1 MIVRNGFSLHK
12 NALIGT
18 ALVDM
23 YAKCGALVK
32 AQGVFDRI
40 KIRNI
45 VAWNALIAG
54 YAQVGKDNSVID
66 LFNRM
71 TEDGIKPDLV
81 TFTVVLNACSHSGLV
96 EQGQIYFDTMS
107 SCYGIVPTLEH
118 RTCMVDLFGRAGHFD
133 RVVSMIKKMPSSDY
147 LPIWASLLG
156 SCRTWGNVKLG
167 KLAFEH
173 AIRLDPKHAPAYVS
187 MRNIYVAAGMQEE
200 AEEIEALRVKK
211 GAWNSML

>member
-81 TFTVVLNACSHSGLV
+81 TFTVVLNACSHAGLV
-96 EQGQIYFDTMS
+96 VFGQIYFEALINDY
-107 SCYGIVPTLEH
+107 CLVPTRDH
-118 RTCMVDLFGRAGHFD
+118 FTCMVDILARAGD
-133 RVVSMIKKMPSSDY
+133 LATALSIIEKMPF
-147 LPIWASLLG
+147 LPDIVIWHIVMGA
-156 SCRTWGNVKLG
+156 CRKWVNVKLG
-167 KLAFEH
+167 KLAFDEVVK
-173 AIRLDPKHAPAYVS
+173 LDNTCAGAYVL
-187 MRNIYVAAGMQEE
+187 MADIFIAVGMQED
-200 AEEIEALRVKK
+200 AQRIEIMRLKYAVCE
-211 GAWNSML
+211 N